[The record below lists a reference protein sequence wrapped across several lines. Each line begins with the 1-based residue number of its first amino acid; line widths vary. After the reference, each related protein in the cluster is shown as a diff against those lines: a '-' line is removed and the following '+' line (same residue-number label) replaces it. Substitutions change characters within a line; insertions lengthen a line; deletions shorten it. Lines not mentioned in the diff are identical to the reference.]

1 VIRIAD
7 RSVHPELAA
16 LRRDFWLLDANGP
29 QPFAALMSY
38 DEAGNYLGSEVTAA
52 AEAIDRC
59 RADQR
64 LAERFAVPLDSYL
77 AHLRAA

>member
-1 VIRIAD
+1 VIQIAD
-7 RSVHPELAA
+7 LSVHPELAA
-16 LRRDFWLLDANGP
+16 LDRDFWLFDADGP

-38 DEAGNYLGSEVTAA
+38 DQAGNYLGSEITAA
-52 AEAIDRC
+52 SEVIGHC
-59 RADQR
+59 RARRR